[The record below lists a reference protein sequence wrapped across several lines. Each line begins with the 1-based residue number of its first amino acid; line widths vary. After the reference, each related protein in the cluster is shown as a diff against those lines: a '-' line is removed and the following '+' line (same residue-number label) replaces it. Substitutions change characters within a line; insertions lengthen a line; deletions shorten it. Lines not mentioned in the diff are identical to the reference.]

1 MRLPCASTLPLR
13 PVQHEVVNELSK
25 QVVLYCALSIF
36 TCTNFVDFCV
46 VEYNIPVNMEI
57 CYLFAALI
65 SVSNLLRQVEATCY
79 FTCNTA
85 VADSFITRDHV

>member
-1 MRLPCASTLPLR
+1 ML
-13 PVQHEVVNELSK
+13 NELSK

-36 TCTNFVDFCV
+36 TTCTNFADFRV

-79 FTCNTA
+79 FTCYTA
-85 VADSFITRDHV
+85 VAYSFITGDHV

>member
-13 PVQHEVVNELSK
+13 PVQHEVLNELSK
-25 QVVLYCALSIF
+25 QVALYCALSIF
-36 TCTNFVDFCV
+36 TCTNFADFCV
-46 VEYNIPVNMEI
+46 VGYNIPVNMEI

-79 FTCNTA
+79 
-85 VADSFITRDHV
+85 